1 MLGGIMKHRVTGKQ
15 HNSKMCF
22 VCGLQNPA
30 GLKASFFSVE
40 GDQLVAL
47 YTPCEEHQGYPD
59 RMHGGIAATILDE
72 TMGRAV
78 NIDQVDIWG
87 ITVELKIRYRKP
99 VPLNEELRVVGRI
112 SRDTRRMF
120 EGSGE
125 ILLPSGEIA
134 VEGYG
139 KYMKLP
145 LVEITDF
152 DFEEQDWKP
161 VIKEDDPEY
170 IEF

>member
-1 MLGGIMKHRVTGKQ
+1 MEHKVTAKQ

-22 VCGLQNPA
+22 VCGLQNSA

-40 GDQLVAL
+40 GNQLVAL
-47 YTPCEEHQGYPD
+47 FTPCEEHQGYPG
-59 RMHGGIAATILDE
+59 RMHGGIASTILDE
-72 TMGRAV
+72 TIGRAV

-87 ITVELKIRYRKP
+87 ITVELKIRFRKP

-112 SRDTRRMF
+112 TRDTRRLF

-125 ILLPSGEIA
+125 ILLPNGEVA
-134 VEGYG
+134 VEGFG
-139 KYMKLP
+139 KYIKLP
-145 LVEITDF
+145 LDEIADF
-152 DFEEQDWKP
+152 DFDEQDWKP
-161 VIKEDDPEY
+161 IANEDDPEF